1 MGGQERLNVLLLI
14 LRWPLFADYISG
26 NQRQSAAVDI
36 TKQPS
41 AIALNFNVLFI
52 AQGTTL
58 PTCKRCSGQ
67 SLRMRLRCVQL
78 SLMLLIVA
86 VVAADAEHRRLQA
99 LRHQSPN
106 LHAVITC
113 HTPQVACHS

>member
-1 MGGQERLNVLLLI
+1 MRGQERLNVLLLI

-26 NQRQSAAVDI
+26 NQRQTAAVDI
-36 TKQPS
+36 TKQPG

-52 AQGTTL
+52 ARGPAL
-58 PTCKRCSGQ
+58 PTCK
-67 SLRMRLRCVQL
+67 RMRLRCVQL
-78 SLMLLIVA
+78 SLMLLVVA
-86 VVAADAEHRRLQA
+86 VVAAADAEHRRLQA